1 MSATSLFIP
10 HVFPN
15 FDKDYVAKAFAHCGE
30 VERVDL
36 VAKQDRDGKMYNA
49 TYVHFKKWHNTQV
62 AIDFQN
68 KVNEGNTTFYHDSST
83 YFWIVLPNTGKK
95 HLPGERKQTIV
106 IDEKP
111 VKPIPMLT
119 QLLAKSKAESAAK
132 AAATRSSAARAEE
145 IAQMAEIE
153 AELDA
158 EDDNLIT
165 IDHRYVK
172 AIEEENSRLYA
183 TIAHMKMEQMYQQ
196 KMYQQMY
203 QSYTSV

>member
-1 MSATSLFIP
+1 MTAITNTSLFIP

-15 FDKDYVAKAFAHCGE
+15 FDKDYVAKAFDHCGE
-30 VERVDL
+30 VERVDF
-36 VAKQDRDGKMYNA
+36 VAKQDRDGKLYNA

-68 KVNEGNTTFYHDSST
+68 KINEGNTTFHHDSST

-111 VKPIPMLT
+111 EGPAKIPMLT
-119 QLLAKSKAESAAK
+119 QLLAKSKTERAK
-132 AAATRSSAARAEE
+132 AAARAEE

-153 AELDA
+153 AEMDA
-158 EDDNLIT
+158 EDDNLIS
-165 IDHRYVK
+165 IDHRYVQ
-172 AIEEENSRLYA
+172 AIEEENRRLYA
-183 TIAHMKMEQMYQQ
+183 TIAH
-196 KMYQQMY
+196 YQQMY
-203 QSYTSV
+203 KQIYQQMSMYSPSV